1 MRKLT
6 IGLAV
11 AALCAAAACSGVCE
25 EMTWETKAPPRLI
38 AVQQEKPATWAYICI
53 FYDAQTKV
61 MYMASRNGAITPM
74 IDRFGNPVL
83 YTED

>member
-1 MRKLT
+1 MRKWT
-6 IGLAV
+6 VGLAA

-25 EMTWETKAPPRLI
+25 ETMQEAKVPPRLI
-38 AVQQEKPATWAYICI
+38 AVQQEKPAPWAYICI

-61 MYMASRNGAITPM
+61 MYMATRNGAITPM

-83 YTED
+83 YMED